1 MKTKSISAKSFYG
14 EVVSSGNVWTIQIDK
29 GVPTFDDKKGKS
41 RFFVWSARDR
51 VIRTIENENLFKG
64 CRPLEI
70 PWVLFSTKYL
80 PDLAEQQLVFI
91 LNWSGHDSPAWEES
105 AEEIA
110 MNMEHHIELHQ
121 IELHQDT
128 ITE

>member
-1 MKTKSISAKSFYG
+1 MTTESINAKSFYR
-14 EVVSSGNVWTIQIDK
+14 EVVSSGSVWTIQIDK
-29 GVPTFDDKKGKS
+29 GVPTFDYLQGKS
-41 RFFVWSARDR
+41 RFFVWSTRDR
-51 VIRTIENENLFKG
+51 VMRSIKSENLFQG
-64 CRPLEI
+64 CKPLEI

-91 LNWSGHDSPAWEES
+91 LNWSGHDNSAWEES

-110 MNMEHHIELHQ
+110 MNMEQHIELHQ

-128 ITE
+128 MTE